1 MGEKHNKNK
10 TRLDLI
16 RDVRAEETSQ
26 KSRFSWKCV
35 EVVFFPLFFFH
46 GETRW
51 EPEKVTAEERPQC
64 VGVPEQ
70 ARLPGNASAVWL
82 EGAWRDSALCCTAI
96 PLWKA
101 TEVWK
106 NLKPVVEQERKK
118 KKGLGTLSSGT
129 GETDIQSEIQVEV
142 FVVVDNEEEF
152 YICCMSSE
160 CHTCVPFD
168 QDFDKAL
175 DFGGKRKKQFFFFT
189 SRWQR
194 TRGVNEHWHI
204 ITLFTRLSVK
214 YSSFV

>member
-1 MGEKHNKNK
+1 MSSSRRGGGEKKPMEGEYGERRRSGWKKKKGRDGMGEKQNKNK

-35 EVVFFPLFFFH
+35 EVVFFSSFFFH

-106 NLKPVVEQERKK
+106 NLKPVVEQEKKK
-118 KKGLGTLSSGT
+118 KKGWGHSA
-129 GETDIQSEIQVEV
+129 VEPVRRRYSRRYRWRCLLLLTMKKSFISAVCHLNVIHV
-142 FVVVDNEEEF
+142 F
-152 YICCMSSE
+152 
-160 CHTCVPFD
+160 HLT
-168 QDFDKAL
+168 
-175 DFGGKRKKQFFFFT
+175 RT
-189 SRWQR
+189 S
-194 TRGVNEHWHI
+194 
-204 ITLFTRLSVK
+204 TRL
-214 YSSFV
+214 

>member
-106 NLKPVVEQERKK
+106 NLKPVVEQEKK
-118 KKGLGTLSSGT
+118 KKKRAGDTQQWNRWDGDTVGDKVGGVCCCWQWRRVLYLLYVIWMSYMCSIWPGLRQG
-129 GETDIQSEIQVEV
+129 
-142 FVVVDNEEEF
+142 FRF
-152 YICCMSSE
+152 WW
-160 CHTCVPFD
+160 
-168 QDFDKAL
+168 
-175 DFGGKRKKQFFFFT
+175 KKKKTFFFFFT

-214 YSSFV
+214 